1 SPSRLGTLAWVIA
14 GVSVLGAAGLAFLHF
29 REKAPATELVRFGIP
44 YPEKMTPTTAG
55 SFSVSPDGRKLVFLG
70 AGADGMVRVWLR
82 QLDSTEAHPVPGTE
96 TVNVP
101 PPFWSPDS
109 RSFAFV
115 SADQKLKRVDTAG
128 GPPQTICDL
137 ASAPWGGAWNRDGV
151 II

>member
-1 SPSRLGTLAWVIA
+1 
-14 GVSVLGAAGLAFLHF
+14 
-29 REKAPATELVRFGIP
+29 
-44 YPEKMTPTTAG
+44 
-55 SFSVSPDGRKLVFLG
+55 
-70 AGADGMVRVWLR
+70 ADGMVRVWLR

-151 II
+151 IIFGSTRGVMKVSASGGQPSAVTLDNSS